1 MGEILKYIFIT
12 ILKCNK
18 KLGDKKMEK
27 NQIIILALIIVI
39 VALLVGVV
47 AMMMPNFAKK
57 DTALKFKGNSTISEG
72 DSIQI
77 KLTDADGNP
86 ISGAKVN
93 VTVTNKDK
101 SSDYHSVETNDQGVG
116 KLTLDKEDG
125 KYTITVTYGGN
136 DKYKG
141 CNATKTITIE
151 KEAEQTS
158 SDSSS
163 TSSSS
168 SSKSAYAYKS
178 DGTPMYS
185 QAEVDQYMYNK
196 YGYANY
202 HIGSNGYMDLDEP
215 GFDDAGH
222 YIGY

>member
-1 MGEILKYIFIT
+1 
-12 ILKCNK
+12 
-18 KLGDKKMEK
+18 MEK

-57 DTALKFKGNSTISEG
+57 DTALKFKGNSTIGEG

-116 KLTLDKEDG
+116 KLTLDKDDG
-125 KYTITVTYGGN
+125 KYTISVIYGGN

-141 CNATKTITIE
+141 CNATKTITIK
-151 KEAEQTS
+151 KEAEQASSDTS
-158 SDSSS
+158 S
-163 TSSSS
+163 TSSS

-196 YGYANY
+196 YGSVNY
-202 HIGSNGYMDLDEP
+202 HVGSNGYMDLDEP

-222 YIGY
+222 FVGY